1 MKISTLL
8 CFQAESTGGK
18 SRRSGFVVK
27 SWRRQ
32 SRQVPAF
39 ILDEEDD
46 VLEDEKMTAGVAG
59 AFVDTLAE
67 EVVVEEQEEKE
78 EIQLRIS
85 DVDKLLSRCTDT
97 EIRSF
102 ENLYTHQ
109 RLSQAT
115 KVPFSTYSCC
125 CWGTL
130 ITFKHHFADRRR
142 RIWRSL
148 SPAYRGSGRR
158 GRRRTGSCG

>member
-67 EVVVEEQEEKE
+67 EVVVEDIHRYASYNAEVE
-78 EIQLRIS
+78 S
-85 DVDKLLSRCTDT
+85 S
-97 EIRSF
+97 SSNSNYSA
-102 ENLYTHQ
+102 EN
-109 RLSQAT
+109 
-115 KVPFSTYSCC
+115 K
-125 CWGTL
+125 
-130 ITFKHHFADRRR
+130 K
-142 RIWRSL
+142 
-148 SPAYRGSGRR
+148 
-158 GRRRTGSCG
+158 